1 MTDRTAEE
9 RQLLYSKTMEVSF
22 YGQSGPISFRPD
34 TGDRLLIKLEIV
46 NIHIEKTDCID
57 L

>member
-46 NIHIEKTDCID
+46 NIHIGKTH
-57 L
+57 

>member
-9 RQLLYSKTMEVSF
+9 RQFLYSKTMEVSF

-34 TGDRLLIKLEIV
+34 TGDRLPIKLEIV
-46 NIHIEKTDCID
+46 NIHVGKTHCID

>member
-34 TGDRLLIKLEIV
+34 TGDRLPIKLEIV
-46 NIHIEKTDCID
+46 KIHIGKTHCID

>member
-9 RQLLYSKTMEVSF
+9 RQLLYTKTMDVSF
-22 YGQSGPISFRPD
+22 YGQSGLISFRPD
-34 TGDRLLIKLEIV
+34 TGDRLPIKLEIV
-46 NIHIEKTDCID
+46 NIHVGMMQWID

>member
-1 MTDRTAEE
+1 MTDRMAEE
-9 RQLLYSKTMEVSF
+9 RQLLYSKTMDVSF

-34 TGDRLLIKLEIV
+34 TGDRLPIKLKIV
-46 NIHIEKTDCID
+46 NIHVEKTCQID

>member
-9 RQLLYSKTMEVSF
+9 RQLLYSKTMDVSF

-34 TGDRLLIKLEIV
+34 TGDRLPIKLEIV
-46 NIHIEKTDCID
+46 NIHIGKTDCID

>member
-1 MTDRTAEE
+1 MD
-9 RQLLYSKTMEVSF
+9 VSF

-34 TGDRLLIKLEIV
+34 TGDRLPIKLEIV
-46 NIHIEKTDCID
+46 NIHVGKTHCID

>member
-1 MTDRTAEE
+1 MKDRTAGE
-9 RQLLYSKTMEVSF
+9 RQLLYSKTMDVSF

-34 TGDRLLIKLEIV
+34 TGDRLPIKLEIV
-46 NIHIEKTDCID
+46 NIHIGKTDCID

>member
-22 YGQSGPISFRPD
+22 YGQSGPISFHPD
-34 TGDRLLIKLEIV
+34 TGDRLPIKLEIV
-46 NIHIEKTDCID
+46 NIHVGKTHCID

>member
-9 RQLLYSKTMEVSF
+9 RQFLYSKTMDVSF
-22 YGQSGPISFRPD
+22 YGQSGPISCRPD
-34 TGDRLLIKLEIV
+34 TGDRLPIKLEIV
-46 NIHIEKTDCID
+46 NMDGGKAGQID

>member
-9 RQLLYSKTMEVSF
+9 RQLLYSKTMDVSF
-22 YGQSGPISFRPD
+22 YGLSGPISFRPD
-34 TGDRLLIKLEIV
+34 TGDRLPIKLEIV
-46 NIHIEKTDCID
+46 NIHVGKTHRID

>member
-9 RQLLYSKTMEVSF
+9 RQLLYSKTMDVSF

-34 TGDRLLIKLEIV
+34 TGDRLPIKLEIV
-46 NIHIEKTDCID
+46 NIHVGKTCQID

>member
-9 RQLLYSKTMEVSF
+9 RQLLYSKTMDVSF

-34 TGDRLLIKLEIV
+34 TGDRLPIKLEIV
-46 NIHIEKTDCID
+46 NINVGMMHCID

>member
-9 RQLLYSKTMEVSF
+9 RQLLYNKTMEVNF

-34 TGDRLLIKLEIV
+34 TGDRLPIKLEIV
-46 NIHIEKTDCID
+46 NIHVGERWGADG
-57 L
+57 

>member
-9 RQLLYSKTMEVSF
+9 RQLLYNKTMDVNF

-34 TGDRLLIKLEIV
+34 TGDRLPIKLEIV
-46 NIHIEKTDCID
+46 NIHVGERWGAEG
-57 L
+57 